1 MMPDL
6 KEVTW
11 MLTMPPDMGDKAL
24 LRIAKGWLLVGL
36 VGTAFLGVFAVVV
49 FGFRVTVYDRYSGAV
64 VSSADTL
71 GLLLFMMPIFVFF
84 AAAGA
89 LVLFKMRRHRC

>member
-1 MMPDL
+1 
-6 KEVTW
+6 
-11 MLTMPPDMGDKAL
+11 MLTMPPDMGDRAL

-49 FGFRVTVYDRYSGAV
+49 FGFRVTVHDRYSGAV